1 MKILLLGAT
10 GRTGKH
16 VVDEAIRKGYELN
29 CLVRDAKKINAAND
43 KLKIFEGSPGDASD
57 LERAIDGCQVVI
69 NVLNISRYSD
79 WPWSKLR
86 TPQTFLSDVTKGLIR
101 LAESHHIERIIS
113 CSAWG
118 AAETKKELPGW
129 FRWIIDNSNV
139 GYAYRDHERQEELL
153 MKSNLPWTIV
163 RPAGLLNFKKYQEV
177 IESYNHVPKP
187 KMTITRLTVAKY
199 LVDAISN
206 GGLIHKTPT
215 ISGR

>member
-1 MKILLLGAT
+1 MQ
-10 GRTGKH
+10 
-16 VVDEAIRKGYELN
+16 
-29 CLVRDAKKINAAND
+29 
-43 KLKIFEGSPGDASD
+43 LK
-57 LERAIDGCQVVI
+57 Q
-69 NVLNISRYSD
+69 
-79 WPWSKLR
+79 
-86 TPQTFLSDVTKGLIR
+86 
-101 LAESHHIERIIS
+101 
-113 CSAWG
+113 
-118 AAETKKELPGW
+118 KKELPGW

-163 RPAGLLNFKKYQEV
+163 RPEGLLNFKKYQEV

-187 KMTITRLTVAKY
+187 EMTITRLTVAKY